1 MAVYNNPAT
10 YGDAS
15 KDSGNRIV
23 CLFWGEA
30 TYVNNSIGLYD

>member
-10 YGDAS
+10 YSDAS